1 MALPVIQLPDVSF
14 SNNLT
19 TKGSAYLRQM
29 RRTRQAMPYDIPTS
43 YTRIDVRTVHA
54 SWNGPAPN
62 SKHNALTGEHAYM
75 PGPIPAN
82 LLGYSS
88 AVVWAKNAARS
99 KLDTELGEKIQLAV
113 TWHERQQAFDA
124 VGSKLT
130 AVRRVALDCRSELKR
145 VRRKAR
151 GKNVAKTFANL
162 FIEARFQWIPL
173 VQDVFNLTALLE
185 NIPASGSVKV
195 HASSPFGGN
204 WAGNLGICTNG
215 QSGGFGTMKG
225 RVVAKAGCDF
235 KVTNPNLYLAS
246 RLGLTNPIAVAWEL
260 VPWSFAVDWFVN
272 VGEWINQFDSHLGVE
287 IQKPW
292 YSTRAKVYGSSF
304 SWWHESCSPKK
315 RKYVDS
321 YTKEGLYVYRELGLP
336 EIKLG
341 FRPLKRWSKV
351 RAATAIA
358 LLVQQLRPS
367 SSRS

>member
-1 MALPVIQLPDVSF
+1 MALPVVKLPDVTY

-29 RRTRQAMPYDIPTS
+29 RRTRQAMPYDIPTA
-43 YTRIDVRTVHA
+43 YARVDVRTVQA

-75 PGPIPAN
+75 PGPDPAN

-88 AVVWAKNAARS
+88 AKVWALNAARS
-99 KLDTELGEKIQLAV
+99 KLDAELGEKIQLAV

-124 VGSKLT
+124 VGSKLN
-130 AVRRVALDCRSELKR
+130 AVRRVALDCRSELRRIK
-145 VRRKAR
+145 RKAR
-151 GKNVAKTFANL
+151 GRNVAKTFANL

-173 VQDVFNLTALLE
+173 AQDVFNLTALLE

-195 HASSPFGGN
+195 RTSSPFGGN
-204 WAGNLGICTNG
+204 WTGNNVCTNG
-215 QSGGFGTMKG
+215 ASGGFGIMEG

-246 RLGLTNPIAVAWEL
+246 RLGLTNPVAIAWEL

-287 IQKPW
+287 IQNPW
-292 YSTRAKVYGSSF
+292 YSTRAKVYGSSY
-304 SWWHESCSPKK
+304 SWWHDSCKK
-315 RKYVDS
+315 AKYKYVDS
-321 YTKEGLYVYRELGLP
+321 YTKEGLYMYRELGLP

-341 FRPLKRWSKV
+341 FRPLKRWSLV

-358 LLVQQLRPS
+358 LLVQQLRQ
-367 SSRS
+367 